1 MGLQLPGELISVL
14 GELGYTWPEADEEKL
29 FALGNT
35 WLQFGSELA
44 SPLNQA
50 QASAQQVWTAGQGP
64 AVQAFQRVWSEGD
77 SPASNLG
84 DAATAAT
91 MVGAGLMVCAG
102 IVLALKINVI
112 VQLTMLV
119 IEIAQ
124 AIATAVVTFG
134 ASLLEIPLFK
144 EITQLIIDQLL
155 NMAIDKVLGG

>member
-1 MGLQLPGELISVL
+1 
-14 GELGYTWPEADEEKL
+14 
-29 FALGNT
+29 
-35 WLQFGSELA
+35 
-44 SPLNQA
+44 
-50 QASAQQVWTAGQGP
+50 
-64 AVQAFQRVWSEGD
+64 
-77 SPASNLG
+77 
-84 DAATAAT
+84 